1 MSDVRFA
8 LRLLIRSPV
17 HTITAALALALGI
30 GATVGQLM
38 RGLLFEVRPNDPATL
53 VVVPILLALVAL
65 IACTVPA
72 RRAANT
78 EPLTALRLE

>member
-1 MSDVRFA
+1 MLTAIGVMTG
-8 LRLLIRSPV
+8 LIC
-17 HTITAALALALGI
+17 AI
-30 GATVGQLM
+30 GVGQLM
-38 RGLLFEVRPNDPATL
+38 RGLLFEVSPNDPATL